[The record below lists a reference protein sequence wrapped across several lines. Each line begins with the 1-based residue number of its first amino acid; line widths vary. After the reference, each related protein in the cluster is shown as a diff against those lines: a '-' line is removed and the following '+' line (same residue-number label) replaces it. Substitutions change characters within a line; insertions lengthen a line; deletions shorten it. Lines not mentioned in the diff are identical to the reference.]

1 MRGHVVLVGFFPRA
15 VQAPIVSIQVQFDR
29 LPGRRMGVG
38 LGRHIADER
47 VLDFRGPHML
57 SSVADV
63 DVVQLCQ
70 PRFFREQR
78 PIQIP
83 CVHPFEIKAE
93 GFLRLR
99 ARPAAMDFQVQFFSR
114 GKGPEG
120 VEPLHP
126 CVTGPRLPKVG
137 PEEGVVVRGV
147 GPQFVH
153 PLVPV
158 EQVVWRNQHRDDGQF
173 VVQRVDEVALVLCS
187 AGKHVV
193 EVGERLHAQDRGGV
207 GGQPIVRECRGRGAG
222 HRPVQ
227 RVPHLGVGDG
237 RGQLHGLGVVVKPRR
252 HRELRAGKD
261 A

>member
-193 EVGERLHAQDRGGV
+193 EFRKRFHAQDRGGV
-207 GGQPIVRECRGRGAG
+207 GGQPVFRECGGRGTR